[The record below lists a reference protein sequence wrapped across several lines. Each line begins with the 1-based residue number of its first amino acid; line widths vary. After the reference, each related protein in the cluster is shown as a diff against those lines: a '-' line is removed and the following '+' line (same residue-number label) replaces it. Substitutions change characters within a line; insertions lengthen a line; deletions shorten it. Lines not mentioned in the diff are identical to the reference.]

1 MHLSCKIWGSIGL
14 VGTAQNRKLAIRKGL
29 QGKFPGFSTFGI
41 SLCENLECYY
51 KETRQ
56 KTLPLPSSWPSYRP
70 VAPNIHHCSAWFTV
84 ISTLGECQKKK
95 TQLSKSGAMIRTVGE
110 QNKARRELFVG
121 NYLRRDNNCDKDWSP
136 ELNYEIPWRSTYILI
151 TMTAFVSLVHTW
163 GTGFLRTPA
172 LIKIAGWIASWR
184 SLGSNSEAPTLEK
197 DIQPEN
203 TSDWEGNYVDNY

>member
-1 MHLSCKIWGSIGL
+1 MRQYRLSWHRTESKACNSEGFARKISWIFD
-14 VGTAQNRKLAIRKGL
+14 VWNFIVWKLGVLL
-29 QGKFPGFSTFGI
+29 QRNTSKNIALTIELAFLSSSRSEHP
-41 SLCENLECYY
+41 
-51 KETRQ
+51 
-56 KTLPLPSSWPSYRP
+56 PLQC
-70 VAPNIHHCSAWFTV
+70 VIHSHKHPRRV
-84 ISTLGECQKKK
+84 PKKK
-95 TQLSKSGAMIRTVGE
+95 PQLSKSGAMIRTVGE